1 MKVSEGLHW
10 SFDYNYGA
18 QNPHFTEQLVK
29 TFLGFYAEPK
39 ADRISAG
46 TTEHIYDIFPN
57 YWRGYARGEDRQD
70 NLILGQAI
78 IKRQGADNGRWN
90 YTIQYTNGTS
100 GEELQ
105 LRFHTAD
112 DLYRSLSGKWYIQAQ
127 NDCQDSYSRFDC
139 EGQQVADKIRL
150 TVNHAEI
157 TVGLIGEDI
166 PFTCNWALF
175 DVIPALSGTIH
186 ESGEVVEMAILED
199 LEKLRPSNRI
209 GFLESIEMGE
219 TQLDGYYLYG
229 EGLLPSYWWLDT
241 HGNVAI
247 CANFFQTFVL
257 REIVGGSA

>member
-1 MKVSEGLHW
+1 MNNGEGLHW

-18 QNPHFTEQLVK
+18 QNPQFAEQLIE

-39 ADRISAG
+39 TGRIGAEVI
-46 TTEHIYDIFPN
+46 EHVYDIFPN
-57 YWRGYARGEDRQD
+57 YWRGYAIREHLQD
-70 NLILGQAI
+70 NLSLGEAI
-78 IKRQGADNGRWN
+78 IRRQQADNGRWN

-100 GEELQ
+100 GEDLQ
-105 LRFHTAD
+105 LRFHTAN
-112 DLYRSLSGKWYIQAQ
+112 DLYRLLTGKWYIQTQ
-127 NDCQDSYSRFDC
+127 NNCQDSYSGFAC
-139 EGQQVADKIRL
+139 EGERVADEIRL
-150 TVNHAEI
+150 TVNQNEI
-157 TVGLIGEDI
+157 AVGLIQKEI

-175 DVIPALSGTIH
+175 DVIPALSGAIQ
-186 ESGEVVEMAILED
+186 ESGGVVEMAILED
-199 LEKLRPSNRI
+199 LEKLRPANRI

-247 CANFFQTFVL
+247 SANFFQTLVL

>member
-18 QNPHFTEQLVK
+18 QNPQFTQQLVD

-39 ADRISAG
+39 TGRASAEV
-46 TTEHIYDIFPN
+46 TEHVYEIFPN
-57 YWRGYARGEDRQD
+57 YWRGYAIGEYLQD
-70 NLILGQAI
+70 NLSLGEAV
-78 IKRQGADNGRWN
+78 IKRQQADDARWC
-90 YTIQYTNGTS
+90 YTIQYTNTTS
-100 GEELQ
+100 GEDLQ
-105 LRFHTAD
+105 LRFHTAN
-112 DLYRSLSGKWYIQAQ
+112 DLYRSLTGKWYIQTQ
-127 NDCQDSYSRFDC
+127 NDCQDSYSGFAC
-139 EGQQVADKIRL
+139 EGQRVADEIRL

-157 TVGLIGEDI
+157 TVGLIGEDM

-175 DVIPALSGTIH
+175 DVIPALSGTIQG
-186 ESGEVVEMAILED
+186 SGEVVEMAILED
-199 LEKLRPSNRI
+199 LEKLRPMNRL

-247 CANFFQTFVL
+247 SANFFQTFVL